1 MLDIFFLW
9 FWGTLRHK
17 EVWKKCF
24 FRWGTQLYVSV
35 SVSPSVCLSV
45 CPSVRPSVRH
55 APYLKNRTSSN
66 DSFYYTCVEWW
77 YLQAFVS
84 FLWNFYFLG
93 CKRAKIAQNE
103 KSQLHPSRTKSQE
116 QYSLWSWFL
125 VHLCKMMISLGVFFF
140 FIYINFHFSDCYWV
154 KRAKK
159 WTKMTKKFC
168 RLYFKS
174 HKTYIIWLS
183 FMVLLCKMMISP
195 GVFFHFFKLLIL
207 ILWVFRGGGGG

>member
-1 MLDIFFLW
+1 M
-9 FWGTLRHK
+9 
-17 EVWKKCF
+17 
-24 FRWGTQLYVSV
+24 
-35 SVSPSVCLSV
+35 
-45 CPSVRPSVRH
+45 
-55 APYLKNRTSSN
+55 
-66 DSFYYTCVEWW
+66 
-77 YLQAFVS
+77 
-84 FLWNFYFLG
+84 
-93 CKRAKIAQNE
+93 
-103 KSQLHPSRTKSQE
+103 SQE

-183 FMVLLCKMMISP
+183 FMVHLCKMMISP
-195 GVFFHFFKLLIL
+195 GAFFHFFKIL
-207 ILWVFRGGGGG
+207 IFWVVRRVKGQKNSPKRQKTLSFALYLRNHTSYDLDLWYACVKG